1 MSVESS
7 SGRARRGQ
15 GAAKGGAE
23 RRPSA
28 GQQAIRELLEPVV
41 ATAGYE
47 LEDLRVE
54 PAGRRR
60 LVRVIVDADGGVSLD
75 GVALVNQ
82 AVSAALDEAD
92 LMGSAPYVLEV
103 SSPGVDRP
111 LTEPRHWRRAAGRLV
126 TVPLTEGGELTG
138 RVAGADD
145 EKVVIEVSGEERTF
159 GYDQVGR
166 GRVQV
171 EFRRDD
177 QAEGAIETDEEEGG
191 ASWTS
196 T

>member
-7 SGRARRGQ
+7 SGHARRGR
-15 GAAKGGAE
+15 A
-23 RRPSA
+23 A
-28 GQQAIRELLEPVV
+28 GQQVIRELLEPVV
-41 ATAGYE
+41 AQTGYE

-60 LVRVIVDADGGVSLD
+60 LVRVVVDADGGVSLD

-82 AVSAALDEAD
+82 AVSAALDGAD

-111 LTEPRHWRRAAGRLV
+111 LAEPRHWRRAAGRLV
-126 TVPLTEGGELTG
+126 KVPLTEGGELTG
-138 RVAGADD
+138 RVVGADD
-145 EKVVIEVSGEERTF
+145 EKVVIAVDGAELSF
-159 GYDQVGR
+159 GYGQVGR

-171 EFRRDD
+171 EFRRD
-177 QAEGAIETDEEEGG
+177 ETADEADED
-191 ASWTS
+191 
-196 T
+196 

>member
-1 MSVESS
+1 
-7 SGRARRGQ
+7 
-15 GAAKGGAE
+15 
-23 RRPSA
+23 
-28 GQQAIRELLEPVV
+28 V
-41 ATAGYE
+41 AP
-47 LEDLRVE
+47 D
-54 PAGRRR
+54 
-60 LVRVIVDADGGVSLD
+60 
-75 GVALVNQ
+75 
-82 AVSAALDEAD
+82 
-92 LMGSAPYVLEV
+92 
-103 SSPGVDRP
+103 DRD
-111 LTEPRHWRRAAGRLV
+111 HA
-126 TVPLTEGGELTG
+126 EGGELTG